1 MEQKHLTILPIL
13 KKIPIF
19 KDLSEE
25 DHKEIIKNIK
35 LEYFPPNYLLFS
47 ENDSGDKLFIIKTG
61 KIEIFH
67 PKKPEKAEESSEEEQ
82 KSEETEK
89 KPVLEGKTV
98 AILGPN
104 EFFGEIAL
112 ICNEK
117 RTASAKTVEET
128 AVFSLG
134 KEDFLKLAEEN
145 QNLATILSEEFL
157 ERVKENTK
165 KELW

>member
-1 MEQKHLTILPIL
+1 MEQEHLTVLPIL

-19 KDLSEE
+19 KSLNEE
-25 DHKEIIKNIK
+25 DHKDIIKNIK
-35 LEYFPPNYLLFS
+35 LECFPVNFLLFS
-47 ENDSGDKLFIIKTG
+47 ENDPGDKLFIIKTG

-67 PKKPEKAEESSEEEQ
+67 PEKPEKAEEPSEEEQ
-82 KSEETEK
+82 KSEETEE
-89 KPVLEGKTV
+89 KPVLEGETV

-128 AVFSLG
+128 TVFTFN
-134 KEDFLKLAEEN
+134 KADFLKLTEEN
-145 QNLATILSEEFL
+145 QNLATLLSEEFL
-157 ERVKENTK
+157 DRIKENTK